1 MSFRA
6 CSTSQKDWAYFS
18 AQRVFSS
25 VAQFCPTLCD
35 PMDAH
40 QVSLSIT
47 NFRSLLKRMSIES
60 IMPSN
65 HLILCRHLLLLPT
78 IPSRFRVFSNEL
90 TLPMRWPKYWSFSFS
105 IIPSKKSQGWSPSE
119 WTGWISLQSKGPSR
133 VFSNTTVQKH
143 QFFGT
148 QLSSLSNSHIHTWP
162 QAKP

>member
-65 HLILCRHLLLLPT
+65 HLILCHPLLLLPL
-78 IPSRFRVFSNEL
+78 IFAAPGSFPMSRLLRVLWTARGSNQSILKEINPEYSLEGLILEL
-90 TLPMRWPKYWSFSFS
+90 KLQYFGYLMQRA
-105 IIPSKKSQGWSPSE
+105 
-119 WTGWISLQSKGPSR
+119 ISLL
-133 VFSNTTVQKH
+133 V
-143 QFFGT
+143 
-148 QLSSLSNSHIHTWP
+148 
-162 QAKP
+162 